1 MKKLF
6 CYLFALS
13 ATMWGQP
20 AVSPTINPL
29 PTRQFGHPV
38 SENLTINPTQASPN
52 LVFGQE
58 VDAPGQIAFDNSGSS
73 PILYVADIGNNR
85 VLAFKN
91 PGSYTAGKIADLVI
105 GQQDMVSTTAQGPT
119 TALSTGLN
127 APTGVAVDSKG
138 NVYVADSGNNRIMR
152 FPAPF
157 LQPPG
162 APAQPDLLIGQ
173 PGFANGSTGNQG
185 GNSCSAKTLWF
196 SNYAG
201 PQLTSLAIDS
211 SGNLWTTDPLN
222 NRVLMF
228 PVANLTQNAPQ
239 PVASVV
245 LGQNDFVTSTLPS
258 GTLTQL
264 SKNIVVDPSSLAFDS
279 SGNLYVAD
287 GYSRVLFFQGPNFAS
302 QGQPALRVLGVAP
315 PVTSGPPT
323 AYPTQYTLGAPNPAN
338 NNSLIPPNGVFTQGN
353 NVYVADTPQ
362 NRIVEY
368 DIPSNWAAEST
379 AFPSPAILHVFGQV
393 GTSTGQANQGLAQPQ
408 SFTFASPS
416 AGAFLGTQM
425 WVADTGNNRVLG
437 ISPNSANTYSGA
449 SVLIGQLDY
458 IYNAP
463 NLIVGQ
469 EVFLSG
475 GLPSGSASGIVID
488 NSTSTPHLYV
498 ADPGNNR
505 ILCFADARKVSQG
518 STLTTAD
525 MVIGQPDLKT
535 SEINFPRGLA
545 GQPTQTGL
553 YNPIGVA
560 VDNNGNLYV
569 ADYGN
574 ARVLRFPAPFNQ
586 PSGQQATANLVLG
599 QSSFT
604 SFIQN
609 ASANSMH
616 SPWGLALFADAT
628 GATPLSG
635 SLAVSDPIFNRVLIF
650 KKQSGGDFATG
661 QSAALVI
668 GQSGFS
674 GTSSGTGF
682 GAFSGPRGIASDTSD
697 RLYVADTGNGR
708 VLEFNQ
714 APETLTSGP
723 TSTNQLTGLN
733 APLAVAINASTTE
746 LWVANTNSSLVLRYP
761 QYVTCQTES
770 CQATATLAS
779 YGPLGLA
786 IDASG
791 NVIVGDAANR
801 ITFYYAETFYRNA
814 ATYSAQQPLA
824 PGMLAIIG
832 RYQLPMSIADGAAQ
846 TYPWPT
852 TLSDLNLT
860 VNGVAAP
867 IFRTTSAYGAIYFQV
882 PYETPTSGSA
892 NFIVTQNSTGAVL
905 GVGSF
910 TMGQA
915 DPGFFTSNALGTAIV
930 AAQNSDGTQNT
941 AANQAARGSYVVL
954 YLTGQGPVPN
964 APPDG
969 QPPSGSIPTTGSLVV
984 IIDGV
989 VLSSTQVMYTGLG
1002 AFPGGWQINATIP
1015 ENVAPGIVPIVVEY
1029 NGIPS
1034 NIGGTTSSDGISP
1047 GPDVKLTGAA
1057 STTIAVK

>member
-13 ATMWGQP
+13 ATIWGQP

-38 SENLTINPTQASPN
+38 SENLSAVTPSQASPN
-52 LVFGQE
+52 LVLGQE
-58 VDAPGQIAFDNSGSS
+58 VDAPGQIAFDNSTSP

-91 PGSYTAGKIADLVI
+91 PAGYTAGKVADLVI

-119 TALSTGLN
+119 TALSTGFN

-157 LQPPG
+157 GQTPG
-162 APAQPDLLIGQ
+162 APAQPDLVIGQ
-173 PGFANGSTGNQG
+173 QGFTSGSTANEG
-185 GNSCSAKTLWF
+185 GNCSAKTLAF
-196 SNYAG
+196 ANYAG

-222 NRVLMF
+222 NRVLMYAI
-228 PVANLTQNAPQ
+228 ANLTANAVA

-245 LGQNDFVTSTLPS
+245 LGQNDFVTCTGPTSTA
-258 GTLTQL
+258 TQL
-264 SKNIVVDPSSLAFDS
+264 SKSIVVDPSGLAFDS
-279 SGNLYVAD
+279 SGNLYIAD
-287 GYSRVLFFQGPNFAS
+287 GYSRVLFFQGPTFAA
-302 QGQPALRVLGVAP
+302 QGQPANRVLGIAP
-315 PVTSGPPT
+315 PVTSGPAT
-323 AYPTQYTLGAPNPAN
+323 VYPTQYTLGAPNPSN
-338 NNSLIPPNGVFTQGN
+338 NNSLIPPNGVFTLGN

-393 GTSTGQANQGLAQPQ
+393 GASTGQANQGLAQPQ
-408 SFTFASPS
+408 SYTFASPS
-416 AGAFLGTQM
+416 GGAFLGTQM
-425 WVADTGNNRVLG
+425 WVADSGNNRVLG
-437 ISPNSANTYSGA
+437 ISPNSANTYSSA

-463 NLIVGQ
+463 NLIVGS

-475 GLPSGSASGIVID
+475 ALLSGSASGVVID

-535 SEINFPRGLA
+535 SEINYPRGLA
-545 GQPTQTGL
+545 GQPTATGL

-586 PSGQQATANLVLG
+586 PAGQQATANLVLG

-604 SFIQN
+604 SFVQN

-616 SPWGLALFADAT
+616 SPWGLALFADVT
-628 GATPLSG
+628 GATPLAG
-635 SLAVSDPIFNRVLIF
+635 SLAVSDPVYNRVLIF
-650 KKQSGGDFATG
+650 KKQPGGDFASG
-661 QSAALVI
+661 QNAALVF
-668 GQSGFS
+668 GQSTFS
-674 GTSSGTGF
+674 GTSSGPGF

-697 RLYVADTGNGR
+697 RLYVADTANGR
-708 VLEFNQ
+708 ILEFNQ
-714 APETLTSGP
+714 APESLTSGP

-733 APLAVAINASTTE
+733 APLAVAINAATTE

-761 QYVTCQTES
+761 QYDTCQLST
-770 CQATATLAS
+770 CQPTATLGS

-791 NVIVGDAANR
+791 NVIVGDASNR
-801 ITFYYAETFYRNA
+801 ITFFYAETFYRNA

-832 RYQLPMSIADGAAQ
+832 RYGLPMSIADGAAQ
-846 TYPWPT
+846 SYPWPT
-852 TLSDLNLT
+852 TLADLNLT
-860 VNGVAAP
+860 VNGVSAP
-867 IFRTTSAYGAIYFQV
+867 IFRTSSAYGAIFFQV
-882 PYETPTSGSA
+882 PYETPTSGNA

-915 DPGFFTSNALGTAIV
+915 DPGFFTTNALGTAIV
-930 AAQNSDGTQNT
+930 AAQNSDGSTNT
-941 AANQAARGSYVVL
+941 AGNQAARGSYVVL

-964 APPDG
+964 APADG
-969 QPPSGSIPTTGSLVV
+969 QTPSGSIPTTGALVV
-984 IIDGV
+984 VIGGV
-989 VLSSTQVMYTGLG
+989 QLTSSQILYSGLG

-1015 ENVAPGIVPIVVEY
+1015 ENVAPGIAQIVVQY
-1029 NGIPS
+1029 NGVPS
-1034 NIGGTTSSDGISP
+1034 NIGGTTASDGISP

-1057 STTIAVK
+1057 ATTIAVK